1 MVSFAARKRA
11 AVALLEL
18 TGVLDSKVS
27 WAVYDSLGQLI
38 VARRGVLYR
47 YTLSDLWAGKPS
59 SVFDLE
65 HLEKPRGQGV
75 AASDGQ
81 E

>member
-1 MVSFAARKRA
+1 M
-11 AVALLEL
+11 
-18 TGVLDSKVS
+18 LDAEVS

-47 YTLSDLWAGKPS
+47 YTLSDLWAGKPN

-65 HLEKPRGQGV
+65 LLERPERR
-75 AASDGQ
+75 SDESRDVQ

>member
-1 MVSFAARKRA
+1 MIFEWD
-11 AVALLEL
+11 LPEL
-18 TGVLDSKVS
+18 PGVLDADVS
-27 WAVYDSLGQLI
+27 CSVYDSLGQLI

-65 HLEKPRGQGV
+65 LLEKPRGQGIT
-75 AASDGQ
+75 ASDGQ